1 MSKIWSQMLD
11 GAAMAMGSTQSME
24 RLYNETMNRSFVAET
39 WSTVGKTL
47 EKSMKDAPFQ
57 GKENSSMSSDPHFTA
72 DRYRTAKR

>member
-39 WSTVGKTL
+39 WNTVGKTL
-47 EKSMKDAPFQ
+47 EKSMRDVPFQ
-57 GKENSSMSSDPHFTA
+57 GNKSSSTSNGRRSTA
-72 DRYRTAKR
+72 DHYRTAKR